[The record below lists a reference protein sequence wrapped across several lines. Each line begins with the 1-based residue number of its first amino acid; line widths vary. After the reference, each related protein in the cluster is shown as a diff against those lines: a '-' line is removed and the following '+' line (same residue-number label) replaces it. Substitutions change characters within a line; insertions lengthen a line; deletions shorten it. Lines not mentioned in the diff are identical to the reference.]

1 MRGALEKGQR
11 DMGRYRAG
19 IETRRRIIEATRN
32 LLAEAGIEGT
42 TIKAICKRADILPG
56 SFYNLFSSKEEA
68 LLTVVRE
75 AIEAVDPD
83 RAGEGT
89 DTVEDLITA
98 SVTFV
103 EEQPALAR
111 IYLQIAVTGGVTD
124 RHLAGRLLRQR
135 RYRMER
141 FADAIRRADPSLD
154 QATADRRAE
163 LMIATLNG
171 LTLSKLLEPRF
182 DFAGH
187 ARDLL

>member
-1 MRGALEKGQR
+1 
-11 DMGRYRAG
+11 MGRYRAG

-32 LLAEAGIEGT
+32 LLAEAGSEGT
-42 TIKAICKRADILPG
+42 TIKAICNRADILPG

-89 DTVEDLITA
+89 DTVEDLINA
-98 SVTFV
+98 SATFV

-111 IYLQIAVTGGVTD
+111 IYLHIAVTGGVTD
-124 RHLAGRLLRQR
+124 RHLAGRLQRQR

-141 FADAIRRADPSLD
+141 FADAIGRADTSLD
-154 QATADRRAE
+154 QATAYRRAE

-171 LTLSKLLEPRF
+171 LTLTKLLEPRF
-182 DFAGH
+182 DFTGH
-187 ARDLL
+187 ARDLMEAPAIATNG

>member
-1 MRGALEKGQR
+1 
-11 DMGRYRAG
+11 MGRYRAG

-68 LLTVVRE
+68 LLIVVHE
-75 AIEAVDPD
+75 AIRAVDPD
-83 RAGEGT
+83 LAGEGT
-89 DTVEDLITA
+89 DTVEDLIDA
-98 SVTFV
+98 YVAFV
-103 EEQPALAR
+103 GEQPALAR

-124 RHLAGRLLRQR
+124 RNLATRMLRHR

-141 FADAIRRADPSLD
+141 FADAIGRADPSLD
-154 QATADRRAE
+154 GATADRRAE

-187 ARDLL
+187 AKDLLEVPAPTANG

>member
-1 MRGALEKGQR
+1 
-11 DMGRYRAG
+11 MGRYRAG
-19 IETRRRIIEATRN
+19 IETRHRIIEATRH

-42 TIKAICKRADILPG
+42 TIKAICKGADILPG

-68 LLTVVRE
+68 LLMVVHE
-75 AIEAVDPD
+75 AIRAVDPD
-83 RAGEGT
+83 LAGEGT
-89 DTVEDLITA
+89 DTVRDLIDA
-98 SVTFV
+98 YVTFV
-103 EEQPALAR
+103 GEQPALAR

-124 RHLAGRLLRQR
+124 RNLATRMLRHR

-141 FADAIRRADPSLD
+141 FADAIGRANPSLD
-154 QATADRRAE
+154 RVTADRRAE

-187 ARDLL
+187 AEDLLEETVPVAGG